1 MDDNIIFFQYNQLT
15 RWDNILEGNDGIAFV
30 VCLVEYH
37 FQSLYVLLYI
47 KLVKT
52 SLSLLKVYE
61 KLTTVIFDIVVL
73 NYNKVKFEILAD
85 NSYLPDLRD
94 TGGKFKEKGGKE
106 NGKQEIF
113 Y

>member
-1 MDDNIIFFQYNQLT
+1 MGSLLLYVWLSIISKAC
-15 RWDNILEGNDGIAFV
+15 I
-30 VCLVEYH
+30 
-37 FQSLYVLLYI
+37 VLLYI